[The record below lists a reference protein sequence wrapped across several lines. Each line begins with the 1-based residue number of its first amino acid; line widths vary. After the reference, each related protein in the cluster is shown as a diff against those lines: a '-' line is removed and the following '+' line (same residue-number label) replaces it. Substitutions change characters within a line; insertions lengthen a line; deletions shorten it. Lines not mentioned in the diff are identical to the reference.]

1 MKKTSPSAV
10 ELRHA
15 VLLLDALVQPARL
28 SAPAI
33 YALATLLLRR
43 QLVSLVVNPTER
55 AAQDVLQALRRLR
68 VELEKQNFRKPVAG
82 MSRIRDALVTFWR
95 FADKRT
101 EHSSFR
107 DQSAEDVCATDSD
120 EPLARIWSRLAV
132 ASQRREA
139 SVELAFAAN
148 SSLSERTH
156 AGDFAQRCEAA
167 APAWKRRVEFSVE
180 QRAA

>member
-55 AAQDVLQALRRLR
+55 AAQDVLHALRRLR
-68 VELEKQNFRKPVAG
+68 VELEKQNLRRPVAG

-95 FADKRT
+95 FADMRT
-101 EHSSFR
+101 KHSSFR
-107 DQSAEDVCATDSD
+107 GQSTEDVCAADSD

-132 ASQRREA
+132 AFEQRDA
-139 SVELAFAAN
+139 CVEIAFAA
-148 SSLSERTH
+148 SGSFSERAH
-156 AGDFAQRCEAA
+156 AGDFAQRSEAA
-167 APAWKRRVEFSVE
+167 TPAWTRRVELSVE